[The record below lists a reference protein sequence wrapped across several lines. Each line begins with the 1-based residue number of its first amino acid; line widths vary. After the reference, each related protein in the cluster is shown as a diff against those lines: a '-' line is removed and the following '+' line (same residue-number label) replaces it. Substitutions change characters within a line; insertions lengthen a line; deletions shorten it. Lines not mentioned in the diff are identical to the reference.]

1 MAPLSTNLGGMRS
14 MRKSSIIDNRTWCWG
29 KIPTSC
35 RPLACRPAT
44 TSQQQTSHYSRSLIP
59 SEHCDTVTATRHRA
73 APSTA
78 DIAATYKDDLSTT
91 CLLAEE
97 MHRWQHRYQGKK
109 PQQCPDACAKAIKVC
124 EKDTFPNLHVLL
136 QLACTIS
143 VTSCEC
149 ERSASALRRLH
160 TYMWASMGQS
170 RLSSLALIH
179 IHYDIAVDLDK
190 TVDLFPQMYPRKLEL
205 KNLLDN

>member
-1 MAPLSTNLGGMRS
+1 M
-14 MRKSSIIDNRTWCWG
+14 
-29 KIPTSC
+29 PTSC
-35 RPLACRPAT
+35 RPAA
-44 TSQQQTSHYSRSLIP
+44 TSQQHTSHYSRSLLP

-97 MHRWQHRYQGKK
+97 MHRTRARSHNSDLA
-109 PQQCPDACAKAIKVC
+109 DACAKAIKVC
-124 EKDTFPNLHVLL
+124 EKDTFPNLQVLL
-136 QLACTIS
+136 QLACTIP

-160 TYMWASMGQS
+160 TYMRASMGQS
-170 RLSSLALIH
+170 RLSSLALTH

-190 TVDLFPQMYPRKLEL
+190 TVDLFSLCSFFCFIM
-205 KNLLDN
+205 